1 MKKLLVLVIAATF
14 ACAAFSQ
21 EPGRATAPGGPGAAP
36 VPGRGM
42 GGGRGPAVV
51 SPEVHPDRTVT
62 LRILAPLAR
71 SVTVNGEIM
80 GTKQAAALTPDSNGV
95 WSVTLGPLEP
105 EIYSYGF
112 NVDGMTVND
121 QRTSYV
127 KPSSSYTSQVE
138 VPGDGPQFYDPKPVP
153 HGDLRIVMYEAKT
166 LDGRTRRMRV
176 YTPPDYETGNK
187 KYPVLYLFHG
197 AGDWDVAWTDV
208 GRANLIMDNLIAEGK
223 AKPMIVVMPS
233 IFQQAALGAG
243 AMATAPG
250 RGAGGRGNAQ
260 PAGQDDAF
268 TKELLG
274 DIMPLI
280 QKRYRILTG
289 PDNTAIA
296 GLSMGGAQTLRS
308 GLAHVDAFH
317 YIVALSAAVGMGG
330 GRGAAP
336 AVAPPDPLAAYPAL
350 MADVAGA
357 NKKLKLFA
365 MYNGSEDS
373 VVRNGPKVV
382 ADALLARG
390 VHVKYV
396 ETSGGHWFIVWRRNL
411 RDFAPMLFK

>member
-1 MKKLLVLVIAATF
+1 
-14 ACAAFSQ
+14 
-21 EPGRATAPGGPGAAP
+21 
-36 VPGRGM
+36 
-42 GGGRGPAVV
+42 
-51 SPEVHPDRTVT
+51 
-62 LRILAPLAR
+62 
-71 SVTVNGEIM
+71 
-80 GTKQAAALTPDSNGV
+80 
-95 WSVTLGPLEP
+95 
-105 EIYSYGF
+105 
-112 NVDGMTVND
+112 
-121 QRTSYV
+121 
-127 KPSSSYTSQVE
+127 
-138 VPGDGPQFYDPKPVP
+138 
-153 HGDLRIVMYEAKT
+153 
-166 LDGRTRRMRV
+166 
-176 YTPPDYETGNK
+176 
-187 KYPVLYLFHG
+187 
-197 AGDWDVAWTDV
+197 
-208 GRANLIMDNLIAEGK
+208 
-223 AKPMIVVMPS
+223 MIVVMPS
-233 IFQQAALGAG
+233 IFQQEALGAG
-243 AMATAPG
+243 AMATAAG
-250 RGAGGRGNAQ
+250 RGAGGRGNA
-260 PAGQDDAF
+260 PAAGQDDAF

-308 GLAHVDAFH
+308 GLAHVDTFH

-336 AVAPPDPLAAYPAL
+336 AAGPGGAAAPAAAPPDPLAAYPAL

-390 VHVKYV
+390 VHVKYM